1 MRSSSLI
8 LGLVSALAATGAFA
22 QAGQVPAPEEN
33 PAVHQPHD
41 PASRLGDTPRM
52 IVKFRSAGTTDRAQ
66 VQQSASGEAATN
78 SVVTKFAGRA
88 GLAIRQARG
97 LLGGMNVLRID
108 PRPGESFEQQLERV
122 RSDADV
128 EFAVPD
134 ERRFPHAIPS
144 DPLYTGQWYLQN
156 VQPSA
161 INAQAAWDTSV
172 GTAGVVIAVIDTGV
186 LYGHPDLKRA
196 NTGGRLLPG
205 YDFITNPAIA
215 NDGNGRDSD
224 PTDAGDW
231 VTSAESNAS
240 GTFNNCGASN
250 SSWHGTRVSGIIG
263 ALSNN
268 SLGVTGITWNP
279 WILPARA
286 LGKCGGFDSDI
297 IDAMAWAAGRHV
309 NGIPDNP
316 YPAKIE
322 NLSLG
327 STEPCPASYASVV
340 ADLASSGVL
349 VVASAGN
356 EGGPVDAPANCPGV
370 AAITGLRHAGTKVG
384 FASLGPEVALG
395 APGGNC
401 VNTGAG
407 QPCLF
412 SIDTTTNDGTTTA
425 NNFTYTDQFNINVG
439 TSFSSPIVSGIAG
452 LMASVNGNLNSTQ
465 LIARLQEGATKP
477 FPVSADP
484 TVLMCRPPAG
494 ANDVQAAECSCTND
508 NTTCGAGMANAVGAL
523 NAALRP
529 IAAVL
534 RPGSVVAGQAVA
546 LSGAGSAGA
555 CSRTITTYSWTKVSG
570 TGSLTSTNTAATS
583 LDAAPIAGT
592 STVLRLT
599 VTDDAGKQD
608 TADVTISTPTTSSKA
623 PSNAGSNA
631 CPAAIAPPPP
641 VSVTLAP
648 ATVTLNTET
657 GTQTFTATVTN
668 TPNLAVTWDVSG
680 VAGGNS
686 TVGTISAAGVY
697 SAPLNVP
704 TPAAVTVRATS
715 ADDPSRSGTAQV
727 TIAQGPPISVTVS
740 PTTASVPASGGT
752 QTFTA
757 TVANTANTAVTWSV
771 NGKAGGDTTVGTVSA
786 FGVYTAPT
794 AVPSPATVTVTATSA
809 RDTTR
814 TASAQVTVTAAGT
827 QPSAATPSSG
837 GGGGGGALDLLGLL
851 ALVTL
856 GRRFA
861 PKWLS
866 AQRAS

>member
-1 MRSSSLI
+1 M
-8 LGLVSALAATGAFA
+8 
-22 QAGQVPAPEEN
+22 AGM
-33 PAVHQPHD
+33 
-41 PASRLGDTPRM
+41 ST
-52 IVKFRSAGTTDRAQ
+52 
-66 VQQSASGEAATN
+66 
-78 SVVTKFAGRA
+78 
-88 GLAIRQARG
+88 
-97 LLGGMNVLRID
+97 LRIE
-108 PRPGESFEQQLERV
+108 PRAGESFAEQLARV
-122 RSDADV
+122 RADSDV

-134 ERRFPHAIPS
+134 ERRFPHALPS
-144 DPLYTGQWYLQN
+144 DPLFTGQWYLQSA
-156 VQPSA
+156 QPSA

-196 NTGGRLLPG
+196 NVGGRLLPG
-205 YDFITNPAIA
+205 YDFITQAAIA

-224 PTDAGDW
+224 PTDPGDW

-240 GTFNNCGASN
+240 NGPFTNCGASN

-297 IDAMAWAAGRHV
+297 IDAMAWAAGRHL

-327 STEPCPASYASVV
+327 STEACPASYASVV
-340 ADLASSGVL
+340 ADLATTGVL

-384 FASLGPEVALG
+384 FASLGTEVALG

-452 LMASVNGNLNSTQ
+452 LMASVNGNLNAAQ
-465 LIARLQEGATKP
+465 LLARLKEGATTP

-484 TVLMCRPPAG
+484 TVPMCHVPAN
-494 ANDVQAAECSCTND
+494 AQDVQAAECSCT
-508 NTTCGAGMANAVGAL
+508 TSTCGAGMANTVGAL

-529 IAAVL
+529 IAAVV
-534 RPGSVVAGQAVA
+534 RPASVVGGQPVA

-555 CSRTITTYSWTKVSG
+555 CNRTITTYLWTKLSG

-583 LDAAPIAGT
+583 LDAAPT
-592 STVLRLT
+592 SGSVTVLRLT
-599 VTDDAGKQD
+599 VTDDVGKQD
-608 TADVTISTPTTSSKA
+608 TADVTISTPTTSSAA
-623 PSNAGSNA
+623 PANAGSNA

-641 VSVTLAP
+641 VSVTVAP
-648 ATVTLNTET
+648 ATVTLQTDI

-668 TPNLAVTWDVSG
+668 TPNVGVTWDVNG

-697 SAPLNVP
+697 SAPLSVP
-704 TPAAVTVRATS
+704 TPATVTVRATS
-715 ADDPSRSGTAQV
+715 TDDPSRSGSAQV
-727 TIAQGPPISVTVS
+727 TINQAPAISVTVT

-757 TVANTANTAVTWSV
+757 TVTNTATTTVTWSV
-771 NGKAGGDTTVGTVSA
+771 NGKAGGDATVGTISA
-786 FGVYTAPT
+786 FGVYTAPAAAPIT
-794 AVPSPATVTVTATSA
+794 RNRDRNRDFGAGHDALSVSQRHGHGRRHSTLGIDTQQRRRWRRRSA
-809 RDTTR
+809 RSSRLARARHARPPLCAEVAARVPRGLIRSFGD
-814 TASAQVTVTAAGT
+814 SAAGSRNR
-827 QPSAATPSSG
+827 PHARGCVRPASDRPRSHPHSSSQ
-837 GGGGGGALDLLGLL
+837 LLT
-851 ALVTL
+851 A
-856 GRRFA
+856 
-861 PKWLS
+861 
-866 AQRAS
+866 RA